1 MDDPSRT
8 PRDSDRAALRDRIKR
23 AVADGRISAAD
34 GDIRLRN
41 VDAAHSLGELDLIV
55 RDLDQLESVIA
66 PASAYPAPAAGSPT
80 RSRAWVPALV
90 VALVLAVVGAGL
102 GAVLL
107 FRSSGDPQVAT
118 PLNDPLPLTASPS
131 ASPSADTTDPTAAP
145 TADATVPAGDPAAA
159 PYRLSAEGVR
169 SFIRT
174 YRERFGTTRTV
185 SATFYGDY
193 VVVQV
198 PVGGGTRHAGWVYRE
213 STGFT
218 DFGGTSTNFPGSAV
232 VDLRRLDVAALMT
245 NLARARRVLHVENP
259 DQAYVTIDY
268 RPQFDPAPNVNI
280 YVSNAYNESGYLATR
295 LNGQVERAYPFGG

>member
-1 MDDPSRT
+1 MDDPGRA
-8 PRDSDRAALRDRIKR
+8 PRESDRGPLRDRIRR

-55 RDLDQLESVIA
+55 RDLDQLEAAIA
-66 PASAYPAPAAGSPT
+66 PTSGLTVTSVPVAPGD

-90 VALVLAVVGAGL
+90 AVLVLALVGAGV
-102 GAVLL
+102 GAVLA
-107 FRSSGDPQVAT
+107 FRSADEPRAAA
-118 PLNDPLPLTASPS
+118 PLNDPVPFTEEASPVTETPGT
-131 ASPSADTTDPTAAP
+131 AEGPTR
-145 TADATVPAGDPAAA
+145 A

-169 SFIRT
+169 AFVRT
-174 YRERFGTTRTV
+174 YRQRFGTTRTV

-198 PVGGGTRHAGWVYRE
+198 PLGRGSRHSGWVYRA
-213 STGFT
+213 STGFA
-218 DFGGTSTNFPGSAV
+218 DFGGTSTNFPGSAA
-232 VDLRRLDVAALMT
+232 VDLRRLDVAALMA

-280 YVSNAYNESGYLATR
+280 YVLNSFHESGYLATR
-295 LNGQVERAYPFGG
+295 LNGRVERAYPYGG